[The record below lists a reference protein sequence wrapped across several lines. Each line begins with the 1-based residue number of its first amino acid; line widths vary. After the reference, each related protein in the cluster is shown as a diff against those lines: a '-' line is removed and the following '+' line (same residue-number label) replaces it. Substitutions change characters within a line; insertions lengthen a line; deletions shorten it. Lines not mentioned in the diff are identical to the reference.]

1 MCPTTFLLVGF
12 MCLTSEPPKTR
23 NEEKPRLAE
32 NQRDWEIRPKE
43 FRVEVDVIL
52 EPSGSTGVYRARVW
66 THDKEVVCLRIAGNN
81 ISIEGM
87 PLLEPDK
94 KLHRTDFVIIV
105 TLRDDPVTKGKR
117 QRVERLYAAK
127 GGSEFL
133 LGDAVAADVKFAEDC
148 KVTAQEWF
156 SNLGAEIPIGE
167 IFGQKLEVVARKA
180 QPKK

>member
-1 MCPTTFLLVGF
+1 MCLTTFLLVGF
-12 MCLTSEPPKTR
+12 MRLTSEPPKTR
-23 NEEKPRLAE
+23 NEEKPQPAE

-52 EPSGSTGVYRARVW
+52 EPSGSVAVYRARVW
-66 THDKEVVCLRIAGNN
+66 THDKEAVCLRIDGNN

-87 PLLEPDK
+87 PQLEPDK
-94 KLHRTDFVIIV
+94 KLHRTDFVMIF
-105 TLRDDPVTKGKR
+105 TLRDDPVAKGKR
-117 QRVERLYAAK
+117 LRVERLYAAR

-133 LGDAVAADVKFAEDC
+133 LGDAVAADAKLADGC
-148 KVTAQEWF
+148 KVTAQECF

-167 IFGQKLEVVARKA
+167 VFGQKLEVVARKA